1 MPPLNTVAANR
12 YVLSGNRSGSTI
24 QVSFTT
30 ELSASGTVL
39 SYTAGGETS
48 IFIPGQLSTDNLDIG
63 TLVSVSLGSGGE
75 PIRTAQ
81 VLTVLIPEVLFST
94 SASPSPGSTEGVDI
108 ATFLVFTQV
117 STPGGPHFLPA
128 AAQSYEVVMM
138 QGKAYL
144 DTI

>member
-24 QVSFTT
+24 EVSFTT

-48 IFIPGQLSTDNLDIG
+48 IFIPGQLSTDDLDIG
-63 TLVSVSLGSGGE
+63 TLISVSLGSGGE

-94 SASPSPGSTEGVDI
+94 AASPSPGSTEGVDI
-108 ATFLVFTQV
+108 ASFLVFTQV

-128 AAQSYEVVMM
+128 AAQSYEVVIL

-144 DTI
+144 ATT